1 MNQSLKRIFI
11 LSVIYGLLLLVPAF
25 FGVLLSYTA
34 QPGGISQSN
43 AFIAPFLGPWSQT
56 LRPNPHPVS
65 TWSAEYSLF
74 AKCLPAVLVLSI
86 IGSYLATKDWLRY
99 PAAGMAVLAL
109 VVWVLA
115 GLGKVVSQLH

>member
-1 MNQSLKRIFI
+1 MNQSLNRIII
-11 LSVIYGLLLLVPAF
+11 LSAIYGLLLFAPAF

-56 LRPNPHPVS
+56 LRPNPHPMS

-74 AKCLPAVLVLSI
+74 ATCLTVVLVLSV
-86 IGSYLATKDWLRY
+86 IGSCLATKDWLSY
-99 PAAGMAVLAL
+99 SAAGIAVLAL
-109 VVWVLA
+109 VVWALA